1 MGRRRTLINDFGA
14 NWTTERVSAKKK
26 MRRWPTNMIVIRII
40 IRFHRSC
47 VINLIM
53 NIAIIRIVTSE
64 PLYLISYI
72 LFPDFFL
79 ILSVFL
85 VFTLVSFFYVSSRI
99 FFCSSLIFFFLFF
112 QCVSSV
118 IFSDSLQTR
127 QQKKKKKEK
136 NVMCGVSDVI
146 AVKSNFASP
155 STKKKYGLAGLHFC
169 LRFRKFT
176 RRNVLEISMIVRDR
190 SDNASANYV
199 TSCCF

>member
-1 MGRRRTLINDFGA
+1 MISAPTGRRNAFLQ
-14 NWTTERVSAKKK
+14 KKK

-99 FFCSSLIFFFLFF
+99 FFRSSLIFFSCFF
-112 QCVSSV
+112 SVYQVLYSV
-118 IFSDSLQTR
+118 IRCKRDS
-127 QQKKKKKEK
+127 KKKKKRK
-136 NVMCGVSDVI
+136 KCDVWCQRCHRGQI
-146 AVKSNFASP
+146 K
-155 STKKKYGLAGLHFC
+155 
-169 LRFRKFT
+169 LRFAKHEEKVWIGWTAFLFT
-176 RRNVLEISMIVRDR
+176 VPKIH
-190 SDNASANYV
+190 
-199 TSCCF
+199 T

>member
-1 MGRRRTLINDFGA
+1 MISAPTGRRNAFLQ
-14 NWTTERVSAKKK
+14 KKK

-99 FFCSSLIFFFLFF
+99 FFRSSLIFFSCFF
-112 QCVSSV
+112 SVYQVLYSV
-118 IFSDSLQTR
+118 IRCKRDS
-127 QQKKKKKEK
+127 KKKKKKKK

>member
-1 MGRRRTLINDFGA
+1 MISAPTGRRNAFLQ
-14 NWTTERVSAKKK
+14 KKK

-99 FFCSSLIFFFLFF
+99 FFRSSLIFFSCFF
-112 QCVSSV
+112 SVYQVLYSV
-118 IFSDSLQTR
+118 IRCKRDS
-127 QQKKKKKEK
+127 KKKKKEK

>member
-26 MRRWPTNMIVIRII
+26 NAQMANEHDSNSNHHSIPSILCYQFNHEYSHNSNSHIRTIVSYFIYSVS
-40 IRFHRSC
+40 RFFSYSICFSC
-47 VINLIM
+47 
-53 NIAIIRIVTSE
+53 
-64 PLYLISYI
+64 
-72 LFPDFFL
+72 FFFL
-79 ILSVFL
+79 CFLSN
-85 VFTLVSFFYVSSRI
+85 FF
-99 FFCSSLIFFFLFF
+99 SLFSHFFFLFF

-118 IFSDSLQTR
+118 IFSDSRQTR

>member
-1 MGRRRTLINDFGA
+1 
-14 NWTTERVSAKKK
+14 

-99 FFCSSLIFFFLFF
+99 FFRSSLIFFSCFF
-112 QCVSSV
+112 SVYQVLYSV
-118 IFSDSLQTR
+118 IRCKRDS
-127 QQKKKKKEK
+127 KKKKKEK

-176 RRNVLEISMIVRDR
+176 RRNALEISMIVRDR

>member
-99 FFCSSLIFFFLFF
+99 FFRSSLIFFSCFF
-112 QCVSSV
+112 SVYQVLYSV
-118 IFSDSLQTR
+118 IRCKRDS
-127 QQKKKKKEK
+127 KKKKKEK

>member
-1 MGRRRTLINDFGA
+1 
-14 NWTTERVSAKKK
+14 

-99 FFCSSLIFFFLFF
+99 FFRSSLIFFSCFF
-112 QCVSSV
+112 SVYQVLYSV
-118 IFSDSLQTR
+118 IRCKRDSK
-127 QQKKKKKEK
+127 KKKKKEK

>member
-99 FFCSSLIFFFLFF
+99 FFRSSLIFFSCFF
-112 QCVSSV
+112 SVYQVLYSV
-118 IFSDSLQTR
+118 IRCKRDS
-127 QQKKKKKEK
+127 KKKKKEK

-176 RRNVLEISMIVRDR
+176 RRNALEISMIVRDR